1 MVAGKSSKLDLA
13 AKYGIRPIVMDR
25 NDYTVHEKAILDE
38 NPLGVDLIIDAT
50 GSTKVISESMKLL
63 KKGGTLLQYAIV
75 HSGEKVAMDPVLM
88 FNNELTYTAS
98 FCQSHNFGRA
108 VEALGSG
115 IVDGDSLVTGEFPL
129 EDFYA
134 GLDEN
139 VNDRN
144 SIKVIIHPNTEE

>member
-1 MVAGKSSKLDLA
+1 MIAGKSSKLELA
-13 AKYGIRPIVMDR
+13 KAHGIIPIEMDR
-25 NDYTVHEKAILDE
+25 NDYSVHEEKILKE
-38 NPLGVDLIIDAT
+38 NPLGIDLIVDAT

-75 HSGEKVAMDPVLM
+75 HSGEKVIMDPVLM

-108 VEALGSG
+108 VDVLASG
-115 IVDGDSLVTGEFPL
+115 VVDGDSLVTGEFAL

-139 VNDRN
+139 VKDRN
-144 SIKVIIHPNTEE
+144 SVKVIIHPNSEK